1 MARILSIEDDAS
13 IQQVISVA
21 LNLEGHDVHYAF
33 SGDEGYQKVF
43 SVRPDLVMLD
53 MMLPG
58 MSGAEVLKALH
69 THPDLKGIPVLVMTA
84 FGDNKRGGVLEQ
96 TVRALGA
103 VEFLA
108 KPFRIN
114 ELTRRVRA
122 CLAARPARAET
133 GREVRRGDVRL
144 DTRLRTVLIH
154 DRLVATLPHNRFELL
169 AFLASADGPVARE
182 ALVERFWK
190 KPEGRSALEKA
201 VSRLRSDLGA
211 QAFRLKTT
219 PGGYEFV
226 TTADPA

>member
-21 LNLEGHDVHYAF
+21 LNLEGHEVHYAF
-33 SGDEGYQKVF
+33 SGSEGYQKVF

-69 THPDLKGIPVLVMTA
+69 SHPDLKGIPVLVMTA

-103 VEFLA
+103 VEFLQ

-114 ELTRRVRA
+114 ELTRRVKD
-122 CLAARPARAET
+122 CLALRPAAPEP
-133 GREVRRGDVRL
+133 GRETRKGDVRL
-144 DTRLRTVLIH
+144 DSRLKTVMVH
-154 DRLVATLPHNRFELL
+154 DRLVATLPHSRFELL
-169 AFLASADGPVARE
+169 AALVAADGPVARE
-182 ALVERFWK
+182 DLIARFWGSK
-190 KPEGRSALEKA
+190 EGRSALEKA

>member
-21 LNLEGHDVHYAF
+21 LNLEGHEVHYAF

-69 THPDLKGIPVLVMTA
+69 SHPDLKGIPVLVMTA

-103 VEFLA
+103 VEFLQ
-108 KPFRIN
+108 KPFRVN
-114 ELTRRVRA
+114 ELTRRVKA
-122 CLAARPARAET
+122 CLALRPAAPAP
-133 GREVRRGDVRL
+133 GRELRKGDVRM
-144 DTRLRTVLIH
+144 DSRLKTVMVH

-169 AFLASADGPVARE
+169 AALVSADGPVSRE
-182 ALVERFWK
+182 ELLERFWESK
-190 KPEGRSALEKA
+190 EGRSALEKA

-226 TTADPA
+226 TTADPV